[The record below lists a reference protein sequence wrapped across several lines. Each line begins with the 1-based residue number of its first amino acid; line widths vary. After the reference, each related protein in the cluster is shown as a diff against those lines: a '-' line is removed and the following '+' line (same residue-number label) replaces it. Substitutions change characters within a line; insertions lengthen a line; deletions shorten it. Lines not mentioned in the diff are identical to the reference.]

1 MDIRVDETAG
11 PDALQLLVPADPGLL
26 AVARQRLTRWL
37 GELGVASDDRFGIV
51 LACSEALAFAIE
63 RVQPSGAIAVNVSY
77 ENGTLKARVRD
88 FTPWTGPARSPDRVR
103 RLLLIARLT
112 DWFDIGYTPGG
123 GEVRLAWKP
132 QEIKV
137 AAQALPARAASP
149 ARAKR
154 PVLKIAPVKA

>member
-1 MDIRVDETAG
+1 MGNEVDETTA

-26 AVARQRLTRWL
+26 AGARQRIARWL

-51 LACSEALAFAIE
+51 LACSEAVAIAIE
-63 RVQPSGAIAVNVSY
+63 RVPASGAIAVDISHV
-77 ENGTLKARVRD
+77 NGTLTARVRD

-112 DWFDIGYTPGG
+112 DWFDVGYTPGG

-132 QEIKV
+132 QQLKLAELTP
-137 AAQALPARAASP
+137 AAREPQRSE
-149 ARAKR
+149 R
-154 PVLKIAPVKA
+154 PILRLAPLTA

>member
-1 MDIRVDETAG
+1 MGNRVDETAG

-26 AVARQRLTRWL
+26 ATARQRLTRWL
-37 GELGVASDDRFGIV
+37 GELGIASDDRFGIV
-51 LACSEALAFAIE
+51 LACSEALAIGIE
-63 RVQPSGAIAVNVSY
+63 RVQPSGAIALTVSY

-137 AAQALPARAASP
+137 AAPALPARAAPSV
-149 ARAKR
+149 RAKR
-154 PVLKIAPVKA
+154 PALKIARVEA